1 MPRRTFHPAF
11 TLIELLLVL
20 VVIATALAIAA
31 PAMSG
36 WGRGSRMRDAGD
48 HLLATTKWARAQA
61 IADGQVYR
69 LNVDAQNNRYWVSVQ
84 QGLEFVPVD
93 SQFGRETFGE
103 DGAMLQ
109 LVDDQQHPIEYVT
122 FYPTGRISPPSH
134 LSMADDRNQ
143 VDMVCRTPAEGFR
156 LRKPGEVLEQP

>member
-1 MPRRTFHPAF
+1 MSRRTTHPAF

-31 PAMSG
+31 PQMSG

-48 HLLATTKWARAQA
+48 HLLATTRWARTQA

-69 LNVDAQNNRYWVSVQ
+69 LNVDAANNRYWVTTQ
-84 QGLEFVPVD
+84 QGMEFVPVEN
-93 SQFGRETFGE
+93 SFGRETFGE
-103 DGAMLQ
+103 DGATLQ

-122 FYPTGRISPPSH
+122 FYPNGRISPPSR
-134 LSMADDRNQ
+134 LSMADDRNH
-143 VDMVCRTPAEGFR
+143 VDMVCKTPAEGFR
-156 LRKPGEVLEQP
+156 LRKPGEVLQEP